1 MENLDMDNTLVLKL
15 AQSEIDTLP
24 RTQEGEI
31 GYSANKSGIAF
42 QPNAFT
48 MGGRVD

>member
-1 MENLDMDNTLVLKL
+1 MKNLDMDNTLVLKL

-24 RTQEGEI
+24 RRQDGTV
-31 GYSANKSGIAF
+31 GYSANKSNVSY